1 MKQKQSVLIIV
12 LLILI
17 LMGVMADI
25 IITVRTAPSTPAK
38 PSLPCAAIPTRYVLE
53 YPECADRLL
62 RAMNVTNVRILPRGS
77 LSDLVGNRTRS
88 RLR

>member
-1 MKQKQSVLIIV
+1 MKEKGFVLIIV
-12 LLILI
+12 LLVLI
-17 LMGVMADI
+17 VIGIVAGI
-25 IITVRTAPSTPAK
+25 IITISTVPSTPAK